1 MGCPWCTWVD
11 VNIASVKI
19 YKHMRDNI
27 NQGGNPMFARQISS
41 GMKGMVI
48 PTATC
53 SIGVTPGC
61 TTNGYVPNGK
71 CIAGLNK

>member
-1 MGCPWCTWVD
+1 
-11 VNIASVKI
+11 
-19 YKHMRDNI
+19 
-27 NQGGNPMFARQISS
+27 MFAREISS